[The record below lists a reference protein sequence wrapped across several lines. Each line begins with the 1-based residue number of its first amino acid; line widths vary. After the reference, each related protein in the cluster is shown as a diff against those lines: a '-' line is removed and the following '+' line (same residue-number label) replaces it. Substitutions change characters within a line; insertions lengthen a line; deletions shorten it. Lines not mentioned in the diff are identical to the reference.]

1 MYRERIYL
9 PLIYLG
15 SLKMNIFESFNGS
28 ESLGKLVKPF
38 IEPEVQFLFKV
49 EFFF

>member
-15 SLKMNIFESFNGS
+15 VEKARGFSEFRKFGLIF
-28 ESLGKLVKPF
+28 
-38 IEPEVQFLFKV
+38 
-49 EFFF
+49 